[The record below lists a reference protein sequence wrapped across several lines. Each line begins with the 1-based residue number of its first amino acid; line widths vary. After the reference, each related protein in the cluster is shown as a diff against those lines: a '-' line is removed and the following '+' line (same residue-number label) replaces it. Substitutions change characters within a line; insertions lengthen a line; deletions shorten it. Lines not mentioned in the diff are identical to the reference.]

1 MYVMLVVNVLTE
13 WNGFH
18 LFVNICHVVQCL
30 DMDFINTPMYSDQP
44 RQVSPFLK
52 YCGDKCS
59 AMYSHV
65 TKVEVTIRTIN
76 ATTAAQPLTPDP

>member
-18 LFVNICHVVQCL
+18 LFVIINHVVQCL
-30 DMDFINTPMYSDQP
+30 DMDFINTPMYLDQP

-52 YCGDKCS
+52 
-59 AMYSHV
+59 
-65 TKVEVTIRTIN
+65 
-76 ATTAAQPLTPDP
+76 